1 MLAVFG
7 VSAQTAATRGK
18 KKVEEP
24 DTMPFK
30 DRLSFRTNAIDWV
43 LSTANIG
50 AEFDISNSVYNRYTV
65 GAVLKYNPKSK
76 GTIVPKYVYDLFEA
90 KVEARKYWRTDKNP
104 RTGKQNPHSRYWRAY
119 YAGVWFNYMDINLKL
134 SQVEKVRLTVSVEN
148 LDTTS
153 QCTLSRK
160 VVWMLNLAFL

>member
-104 RTGKQNPHSRYWRAY
+104 RTGKQNPHSR
-119 YAGVWFNYMDINLKL
+119 
-134 SQVEKVRLTVSVEN
+134 
-148 LDTTS
+148 
-153 QCTLSRK
+153 
-160 VVWMLNLAFL
+160 